1 MFILSPLDINVRAD
15 DVEQVGRGRLRVD
28 GHPIDAVEGS
38 EAFGPQLLWDE
49 RSACSFVHHRV
60 AADCHQQ
67 PITQLGG
74 VLKVPNVAG
83 VDDVEAA
90 VTECDRFAP
99 TLRRA
104 NGSLG
109 LGKAENLVLSAH
121 AV

>member
-1 MFILSPLDINVRAD
+1 MFILAPLDVDVRAN
-15 DVEQVGRGRLRVD
+15 DVEQVGRGRLGVD
-28 GHPIDAVEGS
+28 RNPIDAVEGG

-49 RSACSFVHHRV
+49 RPARTLVHHRV

-67 PITQLGG
+67 PITQLGC

-90 VTECDRFAP
+90 VTECDRFAG

-109 LGKAENLVLSAH
+109 LGEAENLVLSAH

>member
-1 MFILSPLDINVRAD
+1 
-15 DVEQVGRGRLRVD
+15 VEQFGCGRLGVD
-28 GHPIDAVEGS
+28 RNPIDAVESS
-38 EAFGPQLLWDE
+38 EAFGPKLLWDE
-49 RSACSFVHHRV
+49 RPARSFVHHRV

-67 PITQLGG
+67 PITQLGC

-90 VTECDRFAP
+90 VAECDRFAG

-109 LGKAENLVLSAH
+109 LGEAENLVLSAH